1 MIPFIRKPST
11 ERLAVNYALDQ
22 YKEALVA
29 QKEAIAKLYHALEQL
44 PSQTEIERLGKT
56 LRAVEKDAR

>member
-1 MIPFIRKPST
+1 MIPFTRKPSA

-22 YKEALVA
+22 YKEALLA

-44 PSQTEIERLGKT
+44 PSQIELERLGKT